1 MPIISFFARRIF
13 SGLIARAFSGF
24 LVKRFKM
31 SPGAASLVF
40 VVVAE
45 LLARSSEKAVP
56 DSKIES
62 AAKKAG
68 AG

>member
-1 MPIISFFARRIF
+1 MSILSFFARRIF
-13 SGLIARAFSGF
+13 SGLVAKMFSGF

-31 SPGAASLVF
+31 SPGAASLIF
-40 VVVAE
+40 VVVTE

-56 DSKIES
+56 DSAIEG

>member
-1 MPIISFFARRIF
+1 MSIISFFARRLF
-13 SGLIARAFSGF
+13 SGLIAKLFAGF

-31 SPGAASLVF
+31 SPGAASLIF
-40 VVVAE
+40 VVITE

-56 DSKIES
+56 DSKIEG